1 MSDAEVKARL
11 RAQIAAIEGSSPACK
26 DSASRGAVGPCRE
39 AEVSEGSCAPDEG
52 AGAFRRA
59 FRRAS
64 RSSCTG
70 ARALRDAA
78 DCLGRVVPGFSQED
92 DGLGAAAGSP
102 ADSSG
107 GRVPLAART
116 GASAADEAERAFRK
130 IERLAL
136 AREQASA
143 ALRAR
148 LAREGFAPEAASA
161 AVDRALSCG
170 LVDDARYAE
179 VLVRSRLSQGR
190 GAQGI
195 AAELDALGIDASVVP
210 GWPEE
215 FAVDHESEVERAL
228 ALLDR
233 KPPRA
238 KNGRDAAFRR
248 LVQKGFGAS
257 VASTA
262 ARVWSEGEE
271 CQC

>member
-1 MSDAEVKARL
+1 M
-11 RAQIAAIEGSSPACK
+11 
-26 DSASRGAVGPCRE
+26 
-39 AEVSEGSCAPDEG
+39 
-52 AGAFRRA
+52 
-59 FRRAS
+59 
-64 RSSCTG
+64 
-70 ARALRDAA
+70 
-78 DCLGRVVPGFSQED
+78 
-92 DGLGAAAGSP
+92 
-102 ADSSG
+102 
-107 GRVPLAART
+107 
-116 GASAADEAERAFRK
+116 
-130 IERLAL
+130 
-136 AREQASA
+136 
-143 ALRAR
+143 
-148 LAREGFAPEAASA
+148 
-161 AVDRALSCG
+161 DRALSCG

>member
-1 MSDAEVKARL
+1 MPDAAGVRARL
-11 RAQIAAIEGSSPACK
+11 RAQIAAIEASPSACK
-26 DSASRGAVGPCRE
+26 GDAGREAPCPSSEDAQVLRGALDP
-39 AEVSEGSCAPDEG
+39 
-52 AGAFRRA
+52 
-59 FRRAS
+59 
-64 RSSCTG
+64 
-70 ARALRDAA
+70 L
-78 DCLGRVVPGFSQED
+78 QED
-92 DGLGAAAGSP
+92 DDLCAASGSL
-102 ADSSG
+102 ARSRG
-107 GRVPLAART
+107 GGVPSAASVEALAAD
-116 GASAADEAERAFRK
+116 GAERAFRK

-148 LAREGFAPEAASA
+148 LVREGFPPEAADA
-161 AVDRALSCG
+161 AVGRALACG

-195 AAELDALGIDASVVP
+195 AAELESLGIDASVVP

-215 FAVDHESEVERAL
+215 FAVDHESEVARAL

-238 KNGRDAAFRR
+238 KNKRDAAYRR
-248 LVQKGFGAS
+248 LAQKGFGAS

-262 ARVWSEGEE
+262 ARIWSEGKER
-271 CQC
+271 Q

>member
-1 MSDAEVKARL
+1 MPDAAEVRARL
-11 RAQIAAIEGSSPACK
+11 RAQIAAIEASPSACK
-26 DSASRGAVGPCRE
+26 GDAGREAPCPSPEDAQVLRGALDP
-39 AEVSEGSCAPDEG
+39 
-52 AGAFRRA
+52 
-59 FRRAS
+59 
-64 RSSCTG
+64 
-70 ARALRDAA
+70 L
-78 DCLGRVVPGFSQED
+78 QED
-92 DGLGAAAGSP
+92 DGLRAASGSLAGP
-102 ADSSG
+102 RG
-107 GRVPLAART
+107 GGVPQAASVEALAA
-116 GASAADEAERAFRK
+116 DDAERAFRK

-148 LAREGFAPEAASA
+148 LVREGFPPEAADA
-161 AVDRALSCG
+161 AVGRALACG

-195 AAELDALGIDASVVP
+195 AAELESLGIDASVVP

-215 FAVDHESEVERAL
+215 FAVDHESEVVRAL

-238 KNGRDAAFRR
+238 KNKRDAAYRR
-248 LVQKGFGAS
+248 LAQKGFGAS

-262 ARVWSEGEE
+262 ARIWSEGKER
-271 CQC
+271 Q

>member
-1 MSDAEVKARL
+1 MPDAAEVRARL
-11 RAQIAAIEGSSPACK
+11 RAQIAAIEASPSACK
-26 DSASRGAVGPCRE
+26 GDAGREAPCPSPEDAQVLRGALDP
-39 AEVSEGSCAPDEG
+39 
-52 AGAFRRA
+52 
-59 FRRAS
+59 
-64 RSSCTG
+64 
-70 ARALRDAA
+70 L
-78 DCLGRVVPGFSQED
+78 QED
-92 DGLGAAAGSP
+92 DDLCAASGSLARSRGGGVSP
-102 ADSSG
+102 AAS
-107 GRVPLAART
+107 VEALAA
-116 GASAADEAERAFRK
+116 DDAECAFRK

-148 LAREGFAPEAASA
+148 LVREGFPPEAADA
-161 AVDRALSCG
+161 AVGRALACG

-195 AAELDALGIDASVVP
+195 AAELESLGIDASVVP

-215 FAVDHESEVERAL
+215 FAVDHESEVARAL

-238 KNGRDAAFRR
+238 KNKRDAAYRR
-248 LVQKGFGAS
+248 LAQKGFGAS

-262 ARVWSEGEE
+262 ARIWSEGKER
-271 CQC
+271 Q

>member
-1 MSDAEVKARL
+1 M
-11 RAQIAAIEGSSPACK
+11 
-26 DSASRGAVGPCRE
+26 
-39 AEVSEGSCAPDEG
+39 
-52 AGAFRRA
+52 
-59 FRRAS
+59 
-64 RSSCTG
+64 
-70 ARALRDAA
+70 
-78 DCLGRVVPGFSQED
+78 
-92 DGLGAAAGSP
+92 
-102 ADSSG
+102 
-107 GRVPLAART
+107 AART

>member
-1 MSDAEVKARL
+1 MSDAAEVRARL
-11 RAQIAAIEGSSPACK
+11 RAQIAAIEASPSACK
-26 DSASRGAVGPCRE
+26 GDAGREAPCPSPEDAQVLRGALDP
-39 AEVSEGSCAPDEG
+39 
-52 AGAFRRA
+52 
-59 FRRAS
+59 
-64 RSSCTG
+64 
-70 ARALRDAA
+70 L
-78 DCLGRVVPGFSQED
+78 QED
-92 DGLGAAAGSP
+92 DGLCAASGSLARSRGGGVPP
-102 ADSSG
+102 AAS
-107 GRVPLAART
+107 VE
-116 GASAADEAERAFRK
+116 ASAADGAERAFRK

-148 LAREGFAPEAASA
+148 LAREGFAPEAADA

-238 KNGRDAAFRR
+238 KNRRDAAFRR

-271 CQC
+271 CQ

>member
-52 AGAFRRA
+52 AGA

-215 FAVDHESEVERAL
+215 FAVNHESEVERAL

>member
-26 DSASRGAVGPCRE
+26 DSASHGAVGPYRE
-39 AEVSEGSCAPDEG
+39 AEVSEGSCTPDEG
-52 AGAFRRA
+52 AGA

-70 ARALRDAA
+70 ARAPRDAA
-78 DCLGRVVPGFSQED
+78 DCLGREVPGFSQEG

-107 GRVPLAART
+107 GRVPLTART

-148 LAREGFAPEAASA
+148 LAREGFAPEAAEA

-195 AAELDALGIDASVVP
+195 AAELDASVVP

-238 KNGRDAAFRR
+238 KNRRDAAFRR

-271 CQC
+271 RQ

>member
-26 DSASRGAVGPCRE
+26 DSASRGAVGPYRE
-39 AEVSEGSCAPDEG
+39 AEVSEGSCTPDEG
-52 AGAFRRA
+52 AGA

-70 ARALRDAA
+70 IRASRDAV
-78 DCLGRVVPGFSQED
+78 DRFGREVPGFSQEG

-107 GRVPLAART
+107 GRVPLTART

-148 LAREGFAPEAASA
+148 LAREGFAPEAADA

-238 KNGRDAAFRR
+238 KNRRDAAFRC

-271 CQC
+271 RQC

>member
-1 MSDAEVKARL
+1 MSDAAEVRARL
-11 RAQIAAIEGSSPACK
+11 RAQIAAIEASPSACK
-26 DSASRGAVGPCRE
+26 GDAGREAPCPSPEDAQVLRGALHPSCE
-39 AEVSEGSCAPDEG
+39 ALDP
-52 AGAFRRA
+52 
-59 FRRAS
+59 
-64 RSSCTG
+64 
-70 ARALRDAA
+70 L
-78 DCLGRVVPGFSQED
+78 QED
-92 DGLGAAAGSP
+92 DDLCAASGSLARSRGGGVSP
-102 ADSSG
+102 AAS
-107 GRVPLAART
+107 VEALAA
-116 GASAADEAERAFRK
+116 DDAERAFRK

-148 LAREGFAPEAASA
+148 LVREGFPPEAADA
-161 AVDRALSCG
+161 AVGRALACG

-195 AAELDALGIDASVVP
+195 AAELESLGIDASVVP

-215 FAVDHESEVERAL
+215 FAVDHESEVARAL

-238 KNGRDAAFRR
+238 KNKRDAAYRR
-248 LVQKGFGAS
+248 LAQKGFGAS

-262 ARVWSEGEE
+262 ARIWSEGKER
-271 CQC
+271 Q